1 MYKFKFVDIGEGIH
15 EGKVGEIFV
24 KEGQNVKD
32 GDNLFIV
39 ETDKVTTEIT
49 SPANGV
55 INKVF
60 IKTGDTVHVGQE
72 IFYIDD
78 GSSPVDLKVDDAKI
92 SASIK
97 TTSEPSTKEE
107 GGASVV
113 GEVVVSNK
121 LLKNFGLQ
129 NKETK
134 PPIITSKNI
143 LISPVA
149 RLIAIEQK
157 IDLSQIIGTGPFG
170 RILRKD
176 IENVSQSIS
185 KFDKPTSL
193 QHSNIFNIKR
203 EDEILPITQLRNTI
217 AKALKDSTTNVAY
230 TNLTIKIDVSD
241 LWAFRNRNKDEILKK
256 YNVKLTLLPF
266 IVKAIALSMYEH
278 PLFNATYDLEKH
290 HIIKKGNINIGI
302 AIDTK
307 DGLIVPNIKN
317 ADKLSIIEISKEI
330 SDLASRT
337 RDKKIGI
344 KDLQGGT
351 FSITN
356 YGSLGA
362 LFGTPVIK
370 YPELAI
376 AGIGSLEN
384 VISKIDNNF
393 VERTMFHLTIAADHR
408 WIDGGDIA
416 RFAQTVKKYLENIL
430 LIWL

>member
-1 MYKFKFVDIGEGIH
+1 MYKFKFADIGEGIH

-24 KEGQNVKD
+24 KEGQKVKD
-32 GDNLFIV
+32 GDNLFVV

-55 INKVF
+55 INKIF
-60 IKTGDTVHVGQE
+60 IKTGDIVHVGQE

-78 GSSPVDLKVDDAKI
+78 GSANVDLKVKDENISPKI
-92 SASIK
+92 ADNESQA
-97 TTSEPSTKEE
+97 KEE

-121 LLKNFGLQ
+121 LLKNFGFQ
-129 NKETK
+129 NKEDK
-134 PPIITSKNI
+134 LIVKSSKNI
-143 LISPVA
+143 LISPIA
-149 RLIAIEQK
+149 RIIAIENK
-157 IDLSQIIGTGPFG
+157 VDLSKIIGTGPFG

-176 IENVSQSIS
+176 IESISQSSS
-185 KFDKPTSL
+185 KLNDYSMRQNAT
-193 QHSNIFNIKR
+193 NFNIDR
-203 EDEILPITQLRNTI
+203 EDRIFPITQLRNTI

-230 TNLTIKIDVSD
+230 TNLTLKIDVSD
-241 LWAFRNRNKDEILKK
+241 LWSFRNKNKDEILKK

-266 IVKAIALSMYEH
+266 IVKSIALSMYEH
-278 PLFNATYDLEKH
+278 PLFNAIYDAEKH
-290 HIIKKGNINIGI
+290 NIIQKGNINIGI

-317 ADKLSIIEISKEI
+317 VDKLSIIEIAKEI
-330 SDLASRT
+330 SDIASKT

-362 LFGTPVIK
+362 SFGTPVIK

-376 AGIGSLEN
+376 AGIGTLEN

-393 VERTMFHLTIAADHR
+393 VERSIFHLTIAADHR

-416 RFAQTVKKYLENIL
+416 RFGQTIKKYLENIL

>member
-1 MYKFKFVDIGEGIH
+1 MYKFKFADIGEGIH

-24 KEGQNVKD
+24 KDGQKVKD
-32 GDNLFIV
+32 GDNLFVV

-55 INKVF
+55 INKIF
-60 IKTGDTVHVGQE
+60 IKTGDIVHVGQE

-78 GSSPVDLKVDDAKI
+78 GSANVDLKVKDENISPKI
-92 SASIK
+92 ADNESQA
-97 TTSEPSTKEE
+97 KEE

-121 LLKNFGLQ
+121 LLKNFGFQ
-129 NKETK
+129 NKEDK
-134 PPIITSKNI
+134 LIVKSSKNI

-149 RLIAIEQK
+149 RIIAIENK
-157 IDLSQIIGTGPFG
+157 VDLSKIIGTGPFG

-176 IENVSQSIS
+176 IESISQSSS
-185 KFDKPTSL
+185 KLNDYSMRQNAT
-193 QHSNIFNIKR
+193 NFNIDR
-203 EDEILPITQLRNTI
+203 EDRIFPITQLRNTI

-230 TNLTIKIDVSD
+230 TNLTLKIDVSD
-241 LWAFRNRNKDEILKK
+241 LWSFRNKNKDEILKK

-266 IVKAIALSMYEH
+266 IVKSIALSMYEH
-278 PLFNATYDLEKH
+278 PLFNAIYDAEKH
-290 HIIKKGNINIGI
+290 NIIQKGNINIGI

-317 ADKLSIIEISKEI
+317 VDKLSIIEIAKEI
-330 SDLASRT
+330 SDIASKT

-362 LFGTPVIK
+362 SFGTPVIK

-376 AGIGSLEN
+376 AGIGTLEN

-393 VERTMFHLTIAADHR
+393 VERSIFHLTIAADHR

-416 RFAQTVKKYLENIL
+416 RFGQTIKKYLENIL

>member
-1 MYKFKFVDIGEGIH
+1 MYKFKFADIGEGIH

-24 KEGQNVKD
+24 KEGQKVKD
-32 GDNLFIV
+32 GDNLFVV

-55 INKVF
+55 INKIF
-60 IKTGDTVHVGQE
+60 IKTGDIVHVGQE

-78 GSSPVDLKVDDAKI
+78 GSANVDLKVKDENI
-92 SASIK
+92 SPKFADNESQA
-97 TTSEPSTKEE
+97 KEE

-121 LLKNFGLQ
+121 LLKNFGFQ
-129 NKETK
+129 NKEDK
-134 PPIITSKNI
+134 LIVKSSKNI

-149 RLIAIEQK
+149 RIIAIENK
-157 IDLSQIIGTGPFG
+157 VDLSKIIGTGPFG

-176 IENVSQSIS
+176 IESISQSSS
-185 KFDKPTSL
+185 KLNDYSMRQNAT
-193 QHSNIFNIKR
+193 NFNIDR
-203 EDEILPITQLRNTI
+203 EDRIFPITQLRNTI

-230 TNLTIKIDVSD
+230 TNLTLKIDVSD
-241 LWAFRNRNKDEILKK
+241 LWSFRNKNKDEILKK

-266 IVKAIALSMYEH
+266 IVKSIALSMYEH
-278 PLFNATYDLEKH
+278 PLFNAIYDAEKH
-290 HIIKKGNINIGI
+290 NIIQKGNINIGI

-317 ADKLSIIEISKEI
+317 VDKLSIIEIAKEI
-330 SDLASRT
+330 SDIASKT

-362 LFGTPVIK
+362 SFGTPVIK

-376 AGIGSLEN
+376 AGIGTLEN

-393 VERTMFHLTIAADHR
+393 VERSIFHLTIAADHR

-416 RFAQTVKKYLENIL
+416 RFGQTIKKYLENIL

>member
-1 MYKFKFVDIGEGIH
+1 MYKFKFADIGEGIH

-24 KEGQNVKD
+24 KEGQKVKD
-32 GDNLFIV
+32 GDNLFVV

-55 INKVF
+55 INKIF
-60 IKTGDTVHVGQE
+60 IKTGDIVHVGQE

-78 GSSPVDLKVDDAKI
+78 GSANVDLKVKDENISPKI
-92 SASIK
+92 ADNESQA
-97 TTSEPSTKEE
+97 KEE

-121 LLKNFGLQ
+121 LLKNFGFQ
-129 NKETK
+129 NKEDK
-134 PPIITSKNI
+134 LIVKSSKNI

-149 RLIAIEQK
+149 RIIAIENK
-157 IDLSQIIGTGPFG
+157 VDLSKIIGTGPFG

-176 IENVSQSIS
+176 IESISQSSS
-185 KFDKPTSL
+185 KLNDYSMRQNVT
-193 QHSNIFNIKR
+193 NFNIDR
-203 EDEILPITQLRNTI
+203 EDRIFPITQLRNTI

-230 TNLTIKIDVSD
+230 TNLTLKIDVSD
-241 LWAFRNRNKDEILKK
+241 LWSFRNKNKDEILKK

-266 IVKAIALSMYEH
+266 IVKSIALSMYEH
-278 PLFNATYDLEKH
+278 PLFNAIYDAEKH
-290 HIIKKGNINIGI
+290 NIIQKGNINIGI

-317 ADKLSIIEISKEI
+317 VDKLSIIEIAKEI
-330 SDLASRT
+330 SDIASKT

-362 LFGTPVIK
+362 SFGTPVIK

-376 AGIGSLEN
+376 AGIGTLEN

-393 VERTMFHLTIAADHR
+393 VERSIFHLTIAADHR

-416 RFAQTVKKYLENIL
+416 RFGQTIKKYLENIL

>member
-1 MYKFKFVDIGEGIH
+1 MYKFKFADIGEGIH

-24 KEGQNVKD
+24 KEGQKVKD
-32 GDNLFIV
+32 GDNLFVV

-55 INKVF
+55 INKIF
-60 IKTGDTVHVGQE
+60 IKTGDIVHVGQE

-78 GSSPVDLKVDDAKI
+78 GSANVDLKVKDENISPKI
-92 SASIK
+92 ADNESQA
-97 TTSEPSTKEE
+97 KEE

-121 LLKNFGLQ
+121 LLKNFGFQ
-129 NKETK
+129 NKEDK
-134 PPIITSKNI
+134 LIVKSSKNI

-149 RLIAIEQK
+149 RIIAIENK
-157 IDLSQIIGTGPFG
+157 VDLSKIIGTGPFG

-176 IENVSQSIS
+176 IESISQSSS
-185 KFDKPTSL
+185 KLNDYSMRQNAT
-193 QHSNIFNIKR
+193 NFNIDR
-203 EDEILPITQLRNTI
+203 EDRIFPITQLRNTI

-230 TNLTIKIDVSD
+230 TNLTLKIDVSD
-241 LWAFRNRNKDEILKK
+241 LWSFRNKNKDEILKK

-266 IVKAIALSMYEH
+266 IVKSIALSMYEH
-278 PLFNATYDLEKH
+278 PLFNAIYDAEKH
-290 HIIKKGNINIGI
+290 NIIQKGNINIGI

-317 ADKLSIIEISKEI
+317 VDKLSIIEIAKEI
-330 SDLASRT
+330 SDIASKT

-362 LFGTPVIK
+362 SFGTPVIK

-376 AGIGSLEN
+376 AGIGTLEN

-393 VERTMFHLTIAADHR
+393 VERSIFHLTIAADHR

-416 RFAQTVKKYLENIL
+416 RFGQTIKKYLENIL